1 MPVYKSLYLLGLG
14 FGCLYLSAC
23 SSTTPA
29 QVNTNIAVLPYSALL
44 ESANATTPTV
54 DDIFQLSASQQAEF
68 LAYFNA
74 PAHQDVAAHRRVY
87 QFLAQHLSGFD
98 YQGKNYT
105 ATEAYALKSGNCISL
120 AVLTKALA
128 DLAGVEIEF
137 QSIISAPVLSFE
149 RDLMV
154 SSDHVRTFLYDPD
167 FTAEKDKWH
176 FIKPSIVVDYMP
188 SSADIA
194 GPRITQ
200 QTFIAM
206 FYRNLAA
213 DALLAEQYD
222 QALAL
227 LKNALQYAPDYSA
240 IINLAAV
247 VHRRM
252 DEMQLAEQFYQYG
265 LDVSPSKATLLSNY
279 AVLKRSQGEADIAQE
294 MLLSLLSLD
303 EYDPYLWYML
313 GKTAQQK
320 SQYQEAVTYLYKAAE
335 QAPYMHQL
343 QLELALAYYRNNEP
357 GRAQQ
362 VLSKAAELVA
372 DNNTQQRY
380 HAKLEALK
388 LRQSAH

>member
-1 MPVYKSLYLLGLG
+1 MHKPLYLLGLG
-14 FGCLYLSAC
+14 FSCLCLSAC
-23 SSTTPA
+23 SSAPP
-29 QVNTNIAVLPYSALL
+29 QVANVAVLPYSALL
-44 ESANATTPTV
+44 ESATADTPTF

-74 PAHQDVAAHRRVY
+74 PVHQNVAAHRRVY
-87 QFLAQHLSGFD
+87 QFLSQHLSGFD

-105 ATEAYALKSGNCISL
+105 ATQAYALKSGNCISL

-137 QSIISAPVLSFE
+137 QSIVSAPVLSFE

-154 SSDHVRTFLYDPD
+154 SSDHVRTFLYDPAAI
-167 FTAEKDKWH
+167 AEKDKFY
-176 FIKPSIVVDYMP
+176 FIKPSLVIDYLP
-188 SSADIA
+188 SAADIT

-200 QTFIAM
+200 QTFVAM

-213 DALLAEQYD
+213 DALLAEQYE

-227 LKNALQYAPDYSA
+227 LKTALQYAPDYSA
-240 IINLAAV
+240 VINLAAV

-252 DEMQLAEQFYQYG
+252 NEMQLAEQFYQYG
-265 LDVSPSKATLLSNY
+265 LDVSASKVTLLTNY
-279 AVLKRSQGEADIAQE
+279 AVLKQSQGEQDTAQQ
-294 MLLSLLSLD
+294 MLQSLSSFN
-303 EYDPYLWYML
+303 EYDPYLWYVL
-313 GKTAQQK
+313 GKNAQQQ

-343 QLELALAYYRNNEP
+343 QLELALAYYRNNQP
-357 GRAQQ
+357 GRALQ
-362 VLSKAAELVA
+362 VLSKAAELVT